1 MGKKIIKLTES
12 ELYEIVN
19 NIIKEQKPDHLM
31 PGQPDN
37 PLNTDGAIT
46 KYKSEKRKEIS
57 DLRKKYPCVSPELS
71 LSISYALS
79 EGVDKRLVKYGV
91 GILHRESDYGKSV
104 KYYSKTGV
112 EYGMNKMSETFPWF
126 KDILQSTASSLFD
139 KDNWVPSMGVAQMTP
154 DIAKKYGLN
163 LEDLMSISGSL
174 VAVTKHLKDLYKGML
189 EYYDSGSSSMI
200 IYKGK
205 LITNP
210 SSSGDAALDAAITAY
225 NLGPNRFR
233 KQYCKTNSSKYMA
246 PCNSPNGIYRPFSK
260 SKPNFKLK
268 VYPNKVIK
276 NYIPK
281 IVTDT
286 TSTTNKLLNK
296 YLRTKP
302 SGQQS
307 INSLGYI
314 KEVVG
319 VANMIDCI

>member
-1 MGKKIIKLTES
+1 MGNKIIKLTEK
-12 ELYEIVN
+12 ELYSIVET
-19 NIIKEQKPDHLM
+19 IIKEQKPDHLM
-31 PGQPDN
+31 PFQPDN
-37 PLNTDGAIT
+37 PMNPDGIIT
-46 KYKSEKRKEIS
+46 KYKTEKRKEIS
-57 DLRKKYPCVSPELS
+57 DLRKRYPCVSPELS

-79 EGVDKRLVKYGV
+79 EGVNKRLVKYGV
-91 GILHRESDYGKSV
+91 GILHRESDYGESL

-112 EYGMNKMSETFPWF
+112 EYTMNKMSENFPWF
-126 KDILQSTASSLFD
+126 KDVLQSTASSLFG

-163 LEDLMSISGSL
+163 LEDLMSLSGSL
-174 VAVTKHLKDLYKGML
+174 VAVTKHLEDLYKTML
-189 EYYDSGSSSMI
+189 KYYDSGSRSKI
-200 IYKGK
+200 INKGR

-225 NLGPNRFR
+225 NLGPSRFT
-233 KQYCKTNSSKYMA
+233 KKYCKTNNPNYMA
-246 PCNSPNGIYRPFSK
+246 PCNSPKGIYRPFSK
-260 SKPNFKLK
+260 SKPGFKLK
-268 VYPNKVIK
+268 VYPKLVIK

-286 TSTTNKLLNK
+286 TSVTNKMLNK

-319 VANMIDCI
+319 VANTIDCI